1 MRMEIPLSP
10 CGTARQR
17 LAPVPAFPPGLLA
30 ELNDADLGEAEA
42 YLVWQMGQLAGAM
55 DESQRAALLRL
66 ITRSVIHASQ
76 GHTRMPVADVDVALL
91 RSAPTLVGVPGERK
105 PLILD
110 GEFLY
115 HQRVLACEKRVAAAI
130 HALCTRPGPPA
141 QTVLTVATQVAA
153 SSHPALSS
161 EQRAALVRA
170 LSLRLAVVSGG
181 PGTGKT
187 TMALAIAR
195 GLVRLGVPADRLA
208 LTAPTGKAAN
218 RLQESLR
225 QGLAHL
231 QTPSLEDHALRAGC
245 PEAQTLHRLL
255 SYSPSTGRFGHHE
268 NHRLPALA
276 VIADEGSMID
286 LVLMDGLLRALHD
299 DAILI
304 LLGDADQLPSVA
316 AGAVFRDLGELAVRL
331 TTNFRTSNA
340 ASAIHP
346 CAAAVRNGDAQAL
359 LAGLA
364 PRERPEDLRFE
375 GVELVPEPQR
385 ETLLHTW
392 YRDHV
397 TALPDWNDLVRHE
410 YVLHDQGF
418 SPEDEERLQRLFAH
432 AQRQR
437 VLCVTRERPTGAT
450 PSNDLLCSL
459 ADAKAGLAAG
469 TPVMILRNDYERSLW
484 NGDQG
489 LMIAVQGHARPLA
502 VFRRASEQG
511 PPWQVVPPE
520 TLDDNLGLAYAL
532 TVHKAQ
538 GSEYDKVLVL
548 LPEVPLPLLTRELL
562 YTAMTRSRCSVVIC
576 GSPAVLT
583 SALGNTLGR
592 ASGLADRIA

>member
-1 MRMEIPLSP
+1 MEIPLSP
-10 CGTARQR
+10 WGTARQR
-17 LAPVPAFPPGLLA
+17 VAPISAYPPGLLA
-30 ELNDADLGEAEA
+30 ELADADLGEKEA

-55 DESQRAALLRL
+55 DEGQRSALVSL
-66 ITRSVIHASQ
+66 IARSVIHASQ
-76 GHTRMPVADVDVALL
+76 GHTRMPVEADEVALL

-115 HQRVLACEKRVAAAI
+115 HQRVLACETRVANAI
-130 HALCTRPGPPA
+130 KTLLQRPGPPA
-141 QTVLTVATQVAA
+141 QTVLTVATQVA
-153 SSHPALSS
+153 SSSRPPLSA

-195 GLVRLGVPADRLA
+195 GLVRLGVPASQLA

-225 QGLAHL
+225 LGLANL
-231 QTPSLEDHALRAGC
+231 QTPSLEDHALRSGC

-255 SYSPSTGRFGHHE
+255 SYSPSSGKFAHHE
-268 NHRLPALA
+268 KHRLPALA

-286 LVLMDGLLRALHD
+286 LVLMDGLLRALRD
-299 DAILI
+299 DATLI

-316 AGAVFRDLGELAVRL
+316 AGAVFRDLGDLAVQL
-331 TTNFRTSNA
+331 HTNFRTSDA
-340 ASAIHP
+340 SSAIHP
-346 CAAAVRNGDAQAL
+346 CAAAVRSGDADKLVAT
-359 LAGLA
+359 LA
-364 PRERPEDLRFE
+364 RRDRPEDLQGE
-375 GVELVPEPQR
+375 GVELVPASQR
-385 ETLLHTW
+385 EALLQAWH
-392 YRDHV
+392 REHI
-397 TALPDWNDLVRHE
+397 TALPDWNDLVQRE
-410 YVLHDQGF
+410 YVMQNQGF
-418 SPEDEERLQRLFAH
+418 SPEDEDRLQRLFAH
-432 AQRQR
+432 VQRQR
-437 VLCVTRERPTGAT
+437 VLCVTRERATGANPT
-450 PSNDLLCSL
+450 NGLLRNL
-459 ADAKAGLAAG
+459 IDAGPGLAAG

-489 LMIAVQGHARPLA
+489 LMIKTKGHARPVA
-502 VFRRASEQG
+502 VFRRASDQG
-511 PPWQVVPPE
+511 PPWQVVAPE

-548 LPEVPLPLLTRELL
+548 LPEAPLPLLTRELL
-562 YTAMTRSRCSVVIC
+562 YTAMTRSRRSVVIC
-576 GSPAVLT
+576 GSPDILSFAV
-583 SALGNTLGR
+583 GNTLGR
-592 ASGLADRIA
+592 ASGLAGRIS